1 MESSNSV
8 TRQSFS
14 KPMAR
19 RGKGKQIYQVG
30 LVGLDFYL
38 LSSPTRLFISQAT
51 KGERQEQQAVV
62 QEISSSDSSYK
73 HTRSYIL
80 YNVSV
85 SWTCAKKKKKIQ
97 ITAQPNEI
105 IRIPRALSPKNI
117 LNCHF
122 HSYIFRIRRTGSSL
136 SWKFRFKHMI

>member
-85 SWTCAKKKKKIQ
+85 SWTCAKKKKYKSQ
-97 ITAQPNEI
+97 LSQMKSLEYQELSARKTFSTVTF
-105 IRIPRALSPKNI
+105 IRIFFAFEEQVPRLAGNSDSNI
-117 LNCHF
+117 
-122 HSYIFRIRRTGSSL
+122 
-136 SWKFRFKHMI
+136 